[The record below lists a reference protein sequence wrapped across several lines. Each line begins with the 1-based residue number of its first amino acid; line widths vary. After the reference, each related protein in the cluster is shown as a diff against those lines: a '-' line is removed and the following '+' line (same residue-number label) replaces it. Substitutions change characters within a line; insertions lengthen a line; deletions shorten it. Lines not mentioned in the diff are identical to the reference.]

1 MCAVPYIPVNQ
12 QEITSK
18 TTSLSYCVFCSVKKL
33 FSFLMISGFLTGCGL
48 LGIGGHKSSIP
59 GKIVFSA
66 PDKAGT
72 DQIFIMNADG
82 SHRKQLTHFPT
93 DGGAGEPAWSP
104 DGKQIVFVNYYA
116 TTLGP
121 YLYVMNADGSNM
133 HGLKKMPVESPTY
146 LWGTDPV
153 WSPDGSK
160 IAYDVCL
167 DCERGGGNYE
177 IMTVEVAGGEYD
189 STQVHRLTHNPV
201 SDEAPSWSPDDK
213 KIVFSSDRDYYTAD
227 TMRWRRDL
235 YMVNADGTGLQRL
248 TKTGNATQPE
258 WSPDGTRIAYEWN
271 IYGNKVFLYKF
282 EAGQI
287 IRLETGLEFAGNP
300 LWNKQGNQL
309 LVGGRETDS
318 SQPEVRWI
326 SIENDSTRV
335 LKTVSFNSNFV
346 PVGPVDWYSDQ

>member
-1 MCAVPYIPVNQ
+1 M
-12 QEITSK
+12 
-18 TTSLSYCVFCSVKKL
+18 
-33 FSFLMISGFLTGCGL
+33 
-48 LGIGGHKSSIP
+48 
-59 GKIVFSA
+59 
-66 PDKAGT
+66 
-72 DQIFIMNADG
+72 
-82 SHRKQLTHFPT
+82 
-93 DGGAGEPAWSP
+93 
-104 DGKQIVFVNYYA
+104 
-116 TTLGP
+116 
-121 YLYVMNADGSNM
+121 
-133 HGLKKMPVESPTY
+133 
-146 LWGTDPV
+146 
-153 WSPDGSK
+153 
-160 IAYDVCL
+160 
-167 DCERGGGNYE
+167 
-177 IMTVEVAGGEYD
+177 
-189 STQVHRLTHNPV
+189 HRLTRNPA
-201 SDEAPSWSPDDK
+201 SDEAPSWSPDGK